1 MKPDYEQIQAAVDA
15 AAQQKALKEAMKTEQ
30 EDADI
35 IIYIEVGRDYDR
47 YALSDYI
54 EDVLDDIP
62 AVKDMT
68 MFIK

>member
-15 AAQQKALKEAMKTEQ
+15 AVQQKALKEAMKTEQ

-35 IIYIEVGRDYDR
+35 IVYIEVSKDYDR